1 MYYFETGGNIY
12 VYSTIDNKIYN
23 YKENTVYDKED
34 SLNTQYTVCQDY
46 VFDKMSMFII
56 EVTQQCNLRC
66 HYCCYSGNY
75 NNRRTHNNLFMT
87 DDTVMRCIKF
97 IKQHADA
104 KAPQIT
110 VCFYG
115 GEALLAKKQID
126 FIINNLRNEMQQ
138 VNFLF
143 SISTNGI
150 LLSPD
155 VADWICSLKDTI
167 VTITIDGDKQMNDK
181 NRVLP
186 TGKGSFDLIMN
197 NIHDF
202 WLRHHDEF
210 YKKIQFISTL
220 KSTHELVELNDFWMS
235 HELLKGSRPR
245 HISMIIPNTKKGE
258 AISLDLQSYKFVLDK
273 AIESHAKGNEDIL
286 TDELKRLINRVQHR
300 KIFTLPQTQRFKS
313 CINEPYSCFI
323 TTNGN
328 LYTCERFCT
337 GLSIGSL
344 SEGVNIEVCKRLNKR
359 FLDKKRQYCSSCWA
373 QRLCQICALCLNDED
388 DFLDYCDMER
398 TRIELALKYY
408 CCYLLLRKSNVRV

>member
-1 MYYFETGGNIY
+1 MYHFETGGNIY

-155 VADWICSLKDTI
+155 VADWICSL
-167 VTITIDGDKQMNDK
+167 
-181 NRVLP
+181 
-186 TGKGSFDLIMN
+186 
-197 NIHDF
+197 
-202 WLRHHDEF
+202 
-210 YKKIQFISTL
+210 
-220 KSTHELVELNDFWMS
+220 
-235 HELLKGSRPR
+235 
-245 HISMIIPNTKKGE
+245 
-258 AISLDLQSYKFVLDK
+258 
-273 AIESHAKGNEDIL
+273 
-286 TDELKRLINRVQHR
+286 
-300 KIFTLPQTQRFKS
+300 
-313 CINEPYSCFI
+313 
-323 TTNGN
+323 
-328 LYTCERFCT
+328 
-337 GLSIGSL
+337 
-344 SEGVNIEVCKRLNKR
+344 
-359 FLDKKRQYCSSCWA
+359 
-373 QRLCQICALCLNDED
+373 
-388 DFLDYCDMER
+388 
-398 TRIELALKYY
+398 
-408 CCYLLLRKSNVRV
+408 